1 VSSNPSALTR
11 AQEAGGPAQTGL
23 DRDLVARRS
32 EAAGEPGW
40 LREQRLAAWE
50 EFVRLPLPPDNT
62 EEWRRTDL
70 RALDL
75 AALRP
80 LDVPAPPS
88 GTSPRPQV
96 PARGDA
102 RTSQKPKVPAGLP
115 ALVGDPSAAAGLR
128 LVVDGATVQSRV
140 SPDLAREGVV
150 FTSLQEAARSHPD
163 LVRRHL
169 GSIVRAG
176 ENKYRAFNAALWQ
189 GGTFLYVPD
198 GVEVDLQLVTGTWL
212 TGGEVAFLPR
222 TLVVTGERSRVTLVE
237 LFGSSDAS
245 EPARD
250 AAAPA
255 GAVRTFADNAVELVP
270 GRGAQIR
277 YVNLE
282 DWSRALWEV
291 GIVRAVVGRDATVNT
306 LMIGFGAGLVKTNV
320 ESRLLGEGATSEMLG
335 VLFGD
340 GTQHFDYHTLQEH
353 AAPNTTSDLLY
364 KGALKDKA
372 RSVFAGLIRADYGA
386 QKTNAFQLNRN
397 LILSE
402 GARADSMPKLEI
414 MANDLR
420 CTHGASTSRLNDEQI
435 FYLMSRG
442 LPRATAVRMMVDGFF
457 GEIFDRIP
465 VDTVRAWL
473 SGAIERKMAG
483 YV

>member
-1 VSSNPSALTR
+1 MSVNPSAITSV
-11 AQEAGGPAQTGL
+11 L
-23 DRDLVARRS
+23 DRDLAARRS
-32 EAAGEPGW
+32 AAAGEPGW
-40 LREQRLAAWE
+40 LREQRLAAWDD
-50 EFVRLPLPPDNT
+50 FVRLPLPPDAT

-80 LDVPAPPS
+80 LEVP
-88 GTSPRPQV
+88 
-96 PARGDA
+96 
-102 RTSQKPKVPAGLP
+102 SQKPRVPAGLP

-128 LVVDGATVQSRV
+128 LVVDGAAVQSRL
-140 SPDLAREGVV
+140 SPELAKAGVV
-150 FTSLQEAARSHPD
+150 FTSLEGAVRTHPD
-163 LVRRHL
+163 LVRPHL
-169 GSIVRAG
+169 GSVVRAG
-176 ENKYRAFNAALWQ
+176 ENKYRALNAALWQ

-198 GVEVDLQLVTGTWL
+198 GVEIDLQLVTGTWL

-222 TLVVTGERSRVTLVE
+222 TLVVTGDRSRVTLVE
-237 LFGSSDAS
+237 LFGSSDA
-245 EPARD
+245 PA
-250 AAAPA
+250 ASGG
-255 GAVRTFADNAVELVP
+255 GAVRTFADHAVELVP

-282 DWSRALWEV
+282 DWSRSLWEV
-291 GIVRAVVGRDATVNT
+291 GIVRTVVGRDATVNT
-306 LMIGFGAGLVKTNV
+306 LMIAFGAGLVKTNV

-465 VDTVRAWL
+465 VETVRAWL
-473 SGAIERKMAG
+473 SGAIAQKMAG

>member
-1 VSSNPSALTR
+1 VSSHPSAVTS
-11 AQEAGGPAQTGL
+11 GL
-23 DRDLVARRS
+23 DRDLIVRRS
-32 EAAGEPGW
+32 AAADEPAW
-40 LREQRLAAWE
+40 LRDQRLAAWE
-50 EFVRLPLPPDNT
+50 DFVRLPLPPDAT

-70 RALDL
+70 RPLDL
-75 AALRP
+75 GALRP
-80 LDVPAPPS
+80 LEVPAPSP
-88 GTSPRPQV
+88 GTGPRPQ
-96 PARGDA
+96 
-102 RTSQKPKVPAGLP
+102 KPRVAGGLP

-128 LVVDGATVQSRV
+128 LVVDGVSVQARLA
-140 SPDLAREGVV
+140 PDLAKAGVV
-150 FTSLQEAARSHPD
+150 FTSLDDAVRSHPE
-163 LVRRHL
+163 LVRPHL
-169 GSIVRAG
+169 GSVVQAD
-176 ENKYRAFNAALWQ
+176 ENKYRALNAALWQ
-189 GGTFLYVPD
+189 GGTFLYVPE

-212 TGGEVAFLPR
+212 TAGGVAFLPR

-237 LFGSSDAS
+237 LFGSSDAA
-245 EPARD
+245 PGGD
-250 AAAPA
+250 AAQ
-255 GAVRTFADNAVELVP
+255 GAVRTFAGHAVELVP

-282 DWSRALWEV
+282 DWSRSLWEV
-291 GIVRAVVGRDATVNT
+291 GIVRAVVGRDSTVNT
-306 LMIGFGAGLVKTNV
+306 LMIAFGAGLVKTNV

-372 RSVFAGLIRADYGA
+372 RSVFAGLIRADHGA

-465 VDTVRAWL
+465 VETVRAWL

>member
-1 VSSNPSALTR
+1 MSQHPSPPAV
-11 AQEAGGPAQTGL
+11 AGQAITAGAL
-23 DRDLVARRS
+23 DRDLVIRRS
-32 EAAGEPGW
+32 AAAGEPGW

-50 EFVRLPLPPDNT
+50 EFIRLPLPPDAGD
-62 EEWRRTDL
+62 EWRRTDL
-70 RALDL
+70 RPLDL
-75 AALRP
+75 ASLRP
-80 LDVPAPPS
+80 LAA
-88 GTSPRPQV
+88 
-96 PARGDA
+96 PAR
-102 RTSQKPKVPAGLP
+102 KPRLPAGLP
-115 ALVGDPSAAAGLR
+115 ALIGDPAAAAGLR
-128 LVVDGATVQSRV
+128 LVVDGAAVQSRLA
-140 SPDLAREGVV
+140 PELARAGIV
-150 FTSLQEAARSHPD
+150 FSSLDEAVATHPD

-169 GSIVRAG
+169 YSVIGAA
-176 ENKYRAFNAALWQ
+176 ENKYRALNAALWQ
-189 GGTFLYVPD
+189 GGTFLYVPA
-198 GVEVDLQLVTGTWL
+198 GVEADLQLVTGTWL
-212 TGGEVAFLPR
+212 TPDGVAFLPR
-222 TLVVTGERSRVTLVE
+222 TLVVTGEGSRVTLVE
-237 LFGSSDAS
+237 VFGSTG
-245 EPARD
+245 
-250 AAAPA
+250 
-255 GAVRTFADNAVELVP
+255 GAVRTFAGHAVELVP
-270 GRGAQIR
+270 GTAAQIR

-282 DWSRALWEV
+282 DWSRNLWEV
-291 GIVRAVVGRDATVNT
+291 GVVRTVVGRDATVNT

-320 ESRLLGEGATSEMLG
+320 ESRLAGEGATSEMLG

-340 GTQHFDYHTLQEH
+340 GAQHFDYHTLQEH
-353 AAPNTTSDLLY
+353 AAPSTTSDLLY

-372 RSVFAGLIRADYGA
+372 RSIFAGLIRADHGA

-442 LPRATAVRMMVDGFF
+442 LPRETAVRMMVDGFF

-465 VDTVRAWL
+465 VDTVRQWL

>member
-1 VSSNPSALTR
+1 MSKNPSTVTSG
-11 AQEAGGPAQTGL
+11 QEAAGGRPEGLRQTGL

-32 EAAGEPGW
+32 AAAGEPGW

-50 EFVRLPLPPDNT
+50 EFVRLPVPPDAGD
-62 EEWRRTDL
+62 EWRRTDL
-70 RALDL
+70 RPLDF

-80 LDVPAPPS
+80 LEAPA
-88 GTSPRPQV
+88 
-96 PARGDA
+96 D
-102 RTSQKPKVPAGLP
+102 KPKAPAGLM
-115 ALVGDPSAAAGLR
+115 ALVGYPDAAAGLR
-128 LVVDGATVQSRV
+128 LVVDGFAVQSR
-140 SPDLAREGVV
+140 LAPSLAKDGII
-150 FTSLQEAARSHPD
+150 FTSLADAVRSHPN
-163 LVRRHL
+163 LVRPHL
-169 GSIVRAG
+169 GTVVHAG
-176 ENKYRAFNAALWQ
+176 ENKYRALNAALWQ
-189 GGTFLYVPD
+189 GGTFLYVPA

-212 TGGEVAFLPR
+212 TPEGAVVLPR
-222 TLVVTGERSRVTLVE
+222 TLVVTGERARVTLVE
-237 LFGSSDAS
+237 AFGST
-245 EPARD
+245 EG
-250 AAAPA
+250 AA
-255 GAVRTFADNAVELVP
+255 RTFADHAVELVP
-270 GRGAQIR
+270 GTGAQIR

-282 DWSRALWEV
+282 DWGRNLWEV

-320 ESRLLGEGATSEMLG
+320 ESRLLGEGGTSEMLG

-340 GTQHFDYHTLQEH
+340 GAQHFDYHTLQEH
-353 AAPNTTSDLLY
+353 AAPSTTSDLLY

-372 RSVFAGLIRADYGA
+372 RSIFAGLIRADYGA

-442 LPRATAVRMMVDGFF
+442 LPRAAAVRMMVDGFF

-465 VDTVRAWL
+465 IESVREWL
-473 SGAIERKMAG
+473 SGAIARKMAG
-483 YV
+483 YA

>member
-1 VSSNPSALTR
+1 MSSNPSTVTS
-11 AQEAGGPAQTGL
+11 AQEATRGL
-23 DRDLVARRS
+23 DRDLVVRRS
-32 EAAGEPGW
+32 SAAGEPDW
-40 LREQRLAAWE
+40 LRDQRLAAWD
-50 EFVRLPLPPDNT
+50 EFVRLPLPPDAGD
-62 EEWRRTDL
+62 EWRRTDL
-70 RALDL
+70 KSLDL
-75 AALRP
+75 ASLRP
-80 LDVPAPPS
+80 VEVPT
-88 GTSPRPQV
+88 G
-96 PARGDA
+96 
-102 RTSQKPKVPAGLP
+102 KPKVPAGLP
-115 ALVGDPSAAAGLR
+115 ALVGYPDAAAGLR
-128 LVVDGATVQSRV
+128 LTVDGAAVQSR
-140 SPDLAREGVV
+140 LAPALAKSGIV
-150 FTSLQEAARSHPD
+150 FTSLDEAVRSHPD
-163 LVRRHL
+163 LVRPHL

-176 ENKYRAFNAALWQ
+176 ENKYRALNAALWQ
-189 GGTFLYVPD
+189 GGTFLYVPA

-212 TGGEVAFLPR
+212 TQEGTAFLPR
-222 TLVVTGERSRVTLVE
+222 TLVVTGDRARVTLVE
-237 LFGSSDAS
+237 VFGSTDG
-245 EPARD
+245 
-250 AAAPA
+250 AA
-255 GAVRTFADNAVELVP
+255 RTFADHAVELVP
-270 GRGAQIR
+270 GTGAQIR

-282 DWSRALWEV
+282 DWARNLWEV
-291 GIVRAVVGRDATVNT
+291 GIVRAFVGRDATVNT

-353 AAPNTTSDLLY
+353 AAPSTTSDLLY

-372 RSVFAGLIRADYGA
+372 RSIFSGLIRADQGA

-414 MANDLR
+414 LANDLR

-442 LPRATAVRMMVDGFF
+442 LPREIAVRMMVDGFF
-457 GEIFDRIP
+457 AEIFDRIP
-465 VDTVRAWL
+465 VEAVREWL